1 MRSKVWIV
9 FALACLCLLPGL
21 SVAQDTPIGEWVP
34 VSTSRGGLGGTR
46 AYDTNGV
53 VSVGF
58 GAVLN
63 LKYKLDDGKLSIM
76 GENCPLPPQTFTIA
90 GDTLTLTNPKS
101 EKEQKLTRVKN
112 SGGDGIVGKWT
123 GDHYT
128 GAKQVMHFTTNMNC
142 YFSVPIISLTGYF
155 SLDGNKL
162 TEEFPKKGKTEWK
175 WEVKDDVLTM
185 TKTDGS
191 KTEKY
196 KRQK

>member
-1 MRSKVWIV
+1 MRFTILTT
-9 FALACLCLLPGL
+9 FALTCLCVFPRLA
-21 SVAQDTPIGEWVP
+21 VAQNSPIGEWVP

-63 LKYKLDDGKLSIM
+63 LRYNVDDGKLIM
-76 GENCPLPPQTFTIA
+76 TGPPQAFTIA
-90 GDTLTLTNPKS
+90 GDTLTLTEPQSDK
-101 EKEQKLTRVKN
+101 KQTLTRVKG
-112 SGGDGIVGKWT
+112 SEGEGIVGKWT

-142 YFSVPIISLTGYF
+142 YFSVPMLSLTGSF
-155 SLDGNKL
+155 TLDGGKL

-196 KRQK
+196 KRKK